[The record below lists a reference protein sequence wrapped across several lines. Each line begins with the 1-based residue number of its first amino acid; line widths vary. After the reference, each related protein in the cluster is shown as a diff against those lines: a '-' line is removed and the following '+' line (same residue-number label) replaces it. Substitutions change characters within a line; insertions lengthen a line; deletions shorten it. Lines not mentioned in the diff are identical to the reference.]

1 MGDDIAVSTTHV
13 VPVGQP
19 LTGASLGQATKR
31 FFRGY
36 FRFSGRASLSE
47 FWWAM
52 LAVWLISLVPLVPTM
67 LLANTMNGWSQ
78 PGGAALLTPEEAQV
92 TLYSFFG
99 LVGASMLASVVMTI
113 PTYAVMWRRVQD
125 ANFHGA
131 WILISFLGLGIVPFI
146 MCLLPSN
153 PAGARFGPAS
163 AARTAP
169 AFAAAFPSHESPYAL
184 RQQQFGTPDAYPAAQ
199 PYAAQHR
206 TQPASP
212 YGSAQAAQLGQ
223 PQYGSPQLGQP
234 QYGARA
240 YGGAAYGGT
249 PYGQPEPGRQQDEW
263 QA

>member
-19 LTGASLGQATKR
+19 LPGASLGQATKR

-99 LVGASMLASVVMTI
+99 LAGASMLASVVMTI

-131 WILISFLGLGIVPFI
+131 WILISFIGLGIVPFI

-153 PAGARFGPAS
+153 PAGARSAVRHAGRLSRGPALRRAAS
-163 AARTAP
+163 NAAGIALRLGAGGAARATAVR
-169 AFAAAFPSHESPYAL
+169 FAAARAAAVRRARL
-184 RQQQFGTPDAYPAAQ
+184 RRRRLRRHPLRPAGARPPAGRMAGLTPPRARRP
-199 PYAAQHR
+199 
-206 TQPASP
+206 
-212 YGSAQAAQLGQ
+212 GSAA
-223 PQYGSPQLGQP
+223 
-234 QYGARA
+234 
-240 YGGAAYGGT
+240 
-249 PYGQPEPGRQQDEW
+249 
-263 QA
+263 